1 MSTPPP
7 AGPHAPALDWSH
19 RLFGRFHVT
28 GVFWYQFPY
37 WAVARAPLWSHG
49 PGMLVFTAFFF
60 VVLGR
65 IRRAI
70 IANLEPV
77 LGPAP
82 PLERGRRAWR
92 TMYEFARGLSER
104 FCRVTGHPR
113 GTSAVEGLEHWAPLR
128 DAGHG
133 AVIVTAHI
141 GPWESATVHGADD
154 IQRTVHVVRET
165 EIDPRAQ
172 AFVRE
177 ILQQQGE
184 HYVAHFAGEDER
196 LFLTLI
202 EALRRGELVALQGDR
217 PRATGRAMTVP
228 LFGRPM
234 PLPIGPAVLAR
245 AAGVP
250 LLPVFAVLDPD
261 YTVRT
266 VIRRPIHVARTA
278 DRDADLTAA
287 LTTLAGEIET
297 AIRRAPYQWYC
308 FRQLWP

>member
-37 WAVARAPLWSHG
+37 WAIARAPRWTHG
-49 PGMLVFTAFFF
+49 PAIVVFTAFFF

-70 IANLEPV
+70 AANLAPV
-77 LGPAP
+77 LGPAG
-82 PLERGRRAWR
+82 PLERARRAWR

-104 FCRVTGHPR
+104 FSRLTGQPR
-113 GTSAVEGLEHWAPLR
+113 GTSAVEGLEHWAAMR
-128 DAGHG
+128 DSGGG
-133 AVIVTAHI
+133 AVVVTAHI
-141 GPWESATVHGADD
+141 GPWESATVDGADD
-154 IQRTVHVVRET
+154 VQRTVHVVREA

-172 AFVRE
+172 AFVRD
-177 ILQQQGE
+177 ILQRQGR
-184 HYVAHFAGEDER
+184 HYVAHFAGEDDR
-196 LFLTLI
+196 LVLTLVD
-202 EALRRGELVALQGDR
+202 ALRRGEIVAMQGDR

-228 LFGRPM
+228 LFGQPM

-245 AAGVP
+245 GAGVP
-250 LLPVFAVLDPD
+250 LVPVFAVLDPD

-266 VIRRPIHVARTA
+266 VIRPPIQVARTA
-278 DRDADLTAA
+278 DRETDLMAA
-287 LTTLAGEIET
+287 LTALAGEIET
-297 AIRRAPYQWYC
+297 AIRRAPHQWFC

>member
-7 AGPHAPALDWSH
+7 AGPHAPALGWSH

-28 GVFWYQFPY
+28 GVFWYRFPY

-60 VVLGR
+60 MVLGR

-77 LGPAP
+77 LGPAGP
-82 PLERGRRAWR
+82 MESARRAWR

-104 FCRVTGHPR
+104 FSRVTGHPR
-113 GTSAVEGLEHWAPLR
+113 GTSAVEGLEHWAPMR

-154 IQRTVHVVRET
+154 VQRTVHVVRET

-172 AFVRE
+172 AFVRG
-177 ILQQQGE
+177 ILQRQGA
-184 HYVAHFAGEDER
+184 HYVAHFAGEDDR
-196 LFLTLI
+196 LILTLVD
-202 EALRRGELVALQGDR
+202 ALRRGELVALQGDR
-217 PRATGRAMTVP
+217 PRATGRTMTVS

-245 AAGVP
+245 AADVP
-250 LLPVFAVLDPD
+250 LVPVFAVLDPD

-266 VIRRPIHVARTA
+266 VIRPPIAVARTA

-287 LTTLAGEIET
+287 LTALAAEIET
-297 AIRRAPYQWYC
+297 AIRRAPHQWYC
-308 FRQLWP
+308 FRQLWT

>member
-1 MSTPPP
+1 MPTTPP
-7 AGPHAPALDWSH
+7 AGPHAPALGWSH
-19 RLFGRFHVT
+19 RVFGQFHVT
-28 GVFWYQFPY
+28 GVFWYRFPY
-37 WAVARAPLWSHG
+37 WAIGRAPLWMHG
-49 PGMLVFTAFFF
+49 PAIVVFTAFFF

-77 LGPAP
+77 LGPATA
-82 PLERGRRAWR
+82 LERGRRAWR

-104 FCRVTGHPR
+104 FSRLTGHPR

-128 DAGHG
+128 TSQAG

-141 GPWESATVHGADD
+141 GPWESATVDGADD
-154 IQRTVHVVRET
+154 VQRTVHVVREA

-172 AFVRE
+172 DFVRE
-177 ILQQQGE
+177 ILQRQGR
-184 HYVAHFAGEDER
+184 HYVAHFAGEDDR
-196 LFLTLI
+196 LVLTLVD
-202 EALRRGELVALQGDR
+202 ALRRGEIVALQGDR

-228 LFGRPM
+228 LFGQAM

-250 LLPVFAVLDPD
+250 LVPVFAVLEAD
-261 YTVRT
+261 YTVHT
-266 VIRRPIHVARTA
+266 VIRPPITVARTT
-278 DRDADLTAA
+278 DRDADLTVA
-287 LTTLAGEIET
+287 LTALATEIET
-297 AIRRAPYQWYC
+297 AIRRAPHQWYC

>member
-49 PGMLVFTAFFF
+49 PGMLIFTAFFF

-77 LGPAP
+77 LGPAG

-113 GTSAVEGLEHWAPLR
+113 GGSAVEGLEHWAPLR
-128 DAGHG
+128 DTGRG
-133 AVIVTAHI
+133 AVVVTAHI

-154 IQRTVHVVRET
+154 VQRTVHVVRET

-177 ILQQQGE
+177 ILHDPIDREMVRSINEIGHLTGKLTIAEFAENAEIIQMLTSLGVDYAQG
-184 HYVAHFAGEDER
+184 YGIAQPQRV
-196 LFLTLI
+196 LK
-202 EALRRGELVALQGDR
+202 
-217 PRATGRAMTVP
+217 
-228 LFGRPM
+228 
-234 PLPIGPAVLAR
+234 AVN
-245 AAGVP
+245 
-250 LLPVFAVLDPD
+250 
-261 YTVRT
+261 T
-266 VIRRPIHVARTA
+266 
-278 DRDADLTAA
+278 
-287 LTTLAGEIET
+287 
-297 AIRRAPYQWYC
+297 
-308 FRQLWP
+308 

>member
-1 MSTPPP
+1 M
-7 AGPHAPALDWSH
+7 
-19 RLFGRFHVT
+19 
-28 GVFWYQFPY
+28 FWYRFPY

-77 LGPAP
+77 LGPAGTV
-82 PLERGRRAWR
+82 ERGRRAWR

-104 FCRVTGHPR
+104 FSRVTGHPR
-113 GTSAVEGLEHWAPLR
+113 GASAVEGLEHWAPMR
-128 DAGHG
+128 DARQG
-133 AVIVTAHI
+133 AVLVTAHI

-154 IQRTVHVVRET
+154 VQRTVHVVRET

-172 AFVRE
+172 DFVRE
-177 ILQQQGE
+177 ILRQQGD
-184 HYVAHFAGEDER
+184 HYVAHFAGEDDR
-196 LFLTLI
+196 LILTLI
-202 EALRRGELVALQGDR
+202 DALRRGELVALQGDR
-217 PRATGRAMTVP
+217 PRATGRAMTVS

-250 LLPVFAVLDPD
+250 LLPVFAVLEAD

-266 VIRRPIHVARTA
+266 VIRPPIQVARTA

-297 AIRRAPYQWYC
+297 AIRRAPHQWYC